1 MNIILD
7 ILGLFLLYILITV
20 LWRGWQ
26 LWRQFRRM
34 QRFVNDPYG
43 EMNRQARREEAR
55 SGSPFGF
62 SFSGFG
68 PSRRPRRSRDG
79 KKIPHGTGEYID
91 FTEVTLSAEELRQR
105 YERRTQT
112 VRTEEQIT
120 DIKWVD
126 LP

>member
-7 ILGLFLLYILITV
+7 ILGLFLLYILITA

-34 QRFVNDPYG
+34 QRFVNDPY
-43 EMNRQARREEAR
+43 
-55 SGSPFGF
+55 
-62 SFSGFG
+62 
-68 PSRRPRRSRDG
+68 G

>member
-1 MNIILD
+1 MNIILE
-7 ILGLFLLYILITV
+7 ILGLFLLYILIKA

-34 QRFVNDPYG
+34 QRFVNDPFG
-43 EMNRQARREEAR
+43 EMNRQARNEDAG

-68 PSRRPRRSRDG
+68 TSRKRKQRRQE
-79 KKIPHGTGEYID
+79 KKIPHGTGEYIE
-91 FTEVTLSAEELRQR
+91 FTEVTLSAEELKQR
-105 YERRTQT
+105 YERQPEN
-112 VRTEEQIT
+112 VRSEEQIT

-126 LP
+126 IP